1 MRKVDGGFGGE
12 VDLEIV
18 ASVKRDSWMRGL
30 SIRKGSPET
39 VTRITHRVP
48 TKLPMILLAY
58 LKTTFGVSMHFNVVR
73 TETFFIRN
81 SILQYP
87 LSETF
92 SLP

>member
-1 MRKVDGGFGGE
+1 MLWGRRAGTRKVDGGFGGE

-18 ASVKRDSWMRGL
+18 TSVKRDSWMRGL
-30 SIRKGSPET
+30 SDGKGSPET

-48 TKLPMILLAY
+48 TKLPLILLAS
-58 LKTTFGVSMHFNVVR
+58 LKMTFGVYFNVVR

-87 LSETF
+87 L
-92 SLP
+92 